1 MPPQRAVTANTA
13 AVATATTRLVMART
27 AGSMDTHSTTTVHD
41 NEDGEYN
48 DGPDVIVRLPS
59 IRPIDQRWDR
69 SRGIV
74 FGSAPR
80 NPDSTRVA
88 PNSITCGIRSTQTRR
103 YAQRALPA
111 SRPYQQP
118 ATSPKATTLS
128 DNPYHTPT
136 PLRIAS
142 DSQKM
147 IDLGKEKDHWKA
159 KEAQVALKHKKAL
172 EVLEDLRKRAQAR
185 EDDLEAD
192 LRKACASKE
201 HQQRDHTRALDEQRK
216 KVLEG
221 SETTMSRL
229 RGQVASLT
237 QLSDHFKNKAA
248 ELEQDMNT
256 QDEEHKRDLAAQQKR
271 LEMSLS
277 LQLAEQ
283 RRQGQIRKNERAT
296 YEDYRKVYNELI
308 EAVREFYNPIFSMER
323 ALFAVINRRGSLNT
337 HSDGMNKIN
346 PIVLV
351 SRGKLFRR
359 LDECQQALVAK
370 HEEEGQSLQSLRNA
384 MQEKVS
390 NFSNA
395 AHESRTQSRYH
406 RIDQTQTKMETAD
419 VLHYVANDLPVRQES
434 RAVEGEMKSLQ
445 ESMDREQDETV
456 VASLQAQYADLSTT
470 RTSLSSLIGLFA
482 RLRDIAALEALLSDN
497 IVEKE
502 VFVASLEAQSRIE
515 QAGRMWI
522 QAVAKSAFVNA
533 ESDVSFEDQAS
544 TRKEYT
550 RNLRQTHQRLDEYKE
565 NVRKRV
571 WLQQYLG
578 LTKPGLEDEADAII
592 KERIDIARVEERGL
606 LKKFGVQRMNRS
618 SSFARAVSPTR
629 STRRVRRMEARASS
643 EPPKASTAINST
655 ESTTAHR
662 ATAFGLPLRSME
674 RNLSELKRR
683 LLRLPEGTEKVWVA
697 AETESLRRKVGS
709 INLSNLQ
716 RNRELAR
723 QPNNEDLPAR
733 STGAKSVLADATSK
747 GPTTSA
753 NAVVRRSPTRASIV
767 RTSASTYPNG
777 TRSAFRRTFSSGC
790 RSSSN
795 PGLMLGNV
803 SDDMAGLDGL
813 ESAMQQTTIS
823 GSLNDTLS
831 TSSNR
836 SPSISPGLKASKDG
850 STPIGSAPDMSDP
863 GNSTKPGEQD
873 GGVDDVES
881 TSQPRFRIPDSAYRE
896 AALASPSSNAAY
908 WSYRLYKDDK
918 GRSPSV
924 HYCTNAQQAERELQH
939 FIGKPLIGF
948 DMEWDSTANKNS
960 HAKRNAALIQIACE
974 DRICLIHIAR
984 FPSDDPDQLVPP
996 TLRIILESTGTIKA
1010 GVNIQGDARRM
1021 REYLGTEVRAQF
1033 ELSHLY
1039 KVVTFDR
1046 ADINKTL
1053 KGASMAVQVQKILR
1067 LPLKKD
1073 DVRVS
1078 AWTRPLNQEQC
1089 DYSASDAYAGYQL
1102 FRELEVRREMM
1113 DPRPPRPA
1121 WQELKEPL
1129 VLGDGTKLRAR
1140 PKGSAVSAAKASTS
1154 TPAEE
1159 LDDDAEEEFYD
1170 ALETQDAIGALVV
1183 PLQGISI
1190 SCPSLPFGSDDAT
1203 ASSKDPELHA
1213 TTAAPAI
1220 QDNIV
1225 PDKPSA
1231 IITTEHTSCSELDQ
1245 ADSWIARYRTS
1256 WRIQPGKSRASV
1268 PNLRAHHLWH
1278 EQRLEI
1284 AQAAALLRD
1293 PPLSINTVASYVL
1306 EAIRHEDLPFKAVR
1320 LREVLGLMPE
1330 VVKHISGKEYLYYH
1344 VYVYKD
1350 DHHDERVVAV
1360 DVTHDPLNSEA
1371 QL

>member
-13 AVATATTRLVMART
+13 AAVTATARLVMART
-27 AGSMDTHSTTTVHD
+27 AGTMEACITTTGQN
-41 NEDGEYN
+41 NEDGECE
-48 DGPDVIVRLPS
+48 DGPDGTVRLPS
-59 IRPIDQRWDR
+59 TRPIDQRWDR

-74 FGSAPR
+74 FGNPPR
-80 NPDSTRVA
+80 GLDSTLA
-88 PNSITCGIRSTQTRR
+88 TPNSIAFGVRSTQTRQ

-118 ATSPKATTLS
+118 NASSKPTTLS

-136 PLRIAS
+136 PLRLAS

-159 KEAQVALKHKKAL
+159 KEAQAALRHKKTL
-172 EVLEDLRKRAQAR
+172 EALEDLRKRAQAR

-192 LRKACASKE
+192 LRTVRASKE
-201 HQQRDHTRALDEQRK
+201 HQQRDLSRALDEQRR

-221 SETTMSRL
+221 SETTTSRL
-229 RGQVASLT
+229 REQVASLT
-237 QLSDHFKNKAA
+237 QLLDHFKNKAA

-256 QDEEHKRDLAAQQKR
+256 QDGEHKRDLAAQQKR

-277 LQLAEQ
+277 LELAEQ

-296 YEDYRKVYNELI
+296 YENYRKVYNELAEVI
-308 EAVREFYNPIFSMER
+308 RDFYNPILSMER
-323 ALFAVINRRGSLNT
+323 ALFAVINRQGLLPT
-337 HSDGMNKIN
+337 HSDGMNRIN

-351 SRGKLFRR
+351 SRGRLFRR
-359 LDECQQALVAK
+359 LDEFQQALIVK
-370 HEEEGQSLQSLRNA
+370 HEEEGQSLQFLRNA
-384 MQEKVS
+384 MQDKFS

-395 AHESRTQSRYH
+395 AHESRSQSRYH

-419 VLHYVANDLPVRQES
+419 ILHYVANDLPVRQES
-434 RAVEGEMKSLQ
+434 RAVEGEMRNLQ
-445 ESMDREQDETV
+445 ESMDREEDETV
-456 VASLQAQYADLSTT
+456 LASLRAQYADLSTT

-502 VFVASLEAQSRIE
+502 VFVASLEAQSHIE
-515 QAGRMWI
+515 QAGRLWN

-533 ESDVSFEDQAS
+533 ESDVSFEDQTS

-550 RNLRQTHQRLDEYKE
+550 RTLRQTHQRLDEYKE
-565 NVRKRV
+565 DVRKRA
-571 WLQQYLG
+571 WLEQYLD
-578 LTKPGLEDEADAII
+578 LTKPGLEAEADAII
-592 KERIDIARVEERGL
+592 KERIESVRVEERGL
-606 LKKFGVQRMNRS
+606 LKKFGVQRISRG
-618 SSFARAVSPTR
+618 SSFARAVSPAR
-629 STRRVRRMEARASS
+629 PTRRMRRMEARASS

-655 ESTTAHR
+655 ESTTAHKG
-662 ATAFGLPLRSME
+662 ASTFGPSLGSME

-683 LLRLPEGTEKVWVA
+683 LLRLPEGTEKVRVA

-723 QPNNEDLPAR
+723 KQDNENLPAR
-733 STGAKSVLADATSK
+733 STGAKSVLADATSR
-747 GPTTSA
+747 GLTIPA

-767 RTSASTYPNG
+767 RKSASTSPNG
-777 TRSAFRRTFSSGC
+777 TRSAFRRTFSSVG

-795 PGLMLGNV
+795 PGLMSENV
-803 SDDMAGLDGL
+803 SDDMAGFDGL
-813 ESAMQQTTIS
+813 EAAMQRTPIS
-823 GSLNDTLS
+823 ESFNDTIP
-831 TSSNR
+831 TSSQPSR
-836 SPSISPGLKASKDG
+836 SSNPGFEAGEDG
-850 STPIGSAPDMSDP
+850 STQIGSAAVMSAPGSSSTPDD
-863 GNSTKPGEQD
+863 ND
-873 GGVDDVES
+873 GSVDDVES
-881 TSQPRFRIPDSAYRE
+881 ISQPRFRIPDSAYRE
-896 AALASPSSNAAY
+896 AALASSSSNAAY
-908 WSYRLYKDDK
+908 WSYRLYRDDK

-939 FIGKPLIGF
+939 FIGQPLIGF

-960 HAKRNAALIQIACE
+960 HAKRNASLIQIACE

-984 FPSDDPDQLVPP
+984 FPSDDPEQLVPT
-996 TLRIILESTGTIKA
+996 TLRSILESTGTIKA

-1021 REYLGTEVRAQF
+1021 REYLGTEVRAQI

-1078 AWTRPLNQEQC
+1078 AWARPLNQEQC

-1102 FRELEVRREMM
+1102 FRELEVRREMI

-1129 VLGDGTKLRAR
+1129 VLGDGTKLRAK
-1140 PKGSAVSAAKASTS
+1140 PKSSAVSAAKASTS
-1154 TPAEE
+1154 PPAEE

-1170 ALETQDAIGALVV
+1170 AVETQDAIDALVV

-1190 SCPSLPFGSDDAT
+1190 SYPSLPLDSDEAT
-1203 ASSKDPELHA
+1203 ASAEEPELDTTTIAQAIQKGAPPDHLPA
-1213 TTAAPAI
+1213 TTS
-1220 QDNIV
+1220 DR
-1225 PDKPSA
+1225 
-1231 IITTEHTSCSELDQ
+1231 TSYSELDQ
-1245 ADSWIARYRTS
+1245 ADSWIAQYRTS
-1256 WRIQPGKSRASV
+1256 WRIQPGKPQASV

-1306 EAIRHEDLPFKAVR
+1306 EAIRHEDLPFEAVR
-1320 LREVLGLMPE
+1320 LREVLGVMPE
-1330 VVKHISGKEYLYYH
+1330 VVKVGRYRGI
-1344 VYVYKD
+1344 V
-1350 DHHDERVVAV
+1350 ERLQQV
-1360 DVTHDPLNSEA
+1360 E
-1371 QL
+1371 